1 MSATITGSGE
11 TIRPD
16 LVMEYRT
23 ERVSRNVY
31 HQVIGKAEQDVSLE
45 VDGKRYG
52 NLRLF
57 FSSKVEAFAAYA
69 ALALGLP
76 YEFAD
81 SELPEVGMRFA
92 RDGRMTLELTENR
105 RHWIIEMEYRE
116 VT

>member
-16 LVMEYRT
+16 LVMEYST

-31 HQVIGKAEQDVSLE
+31 HYVIGKAEQDVSLE

-57 FSSKVEAFAAYA
+57 FGSKVEAFAAYA

-81 SELPEVGMRFA
+81 SEVPEVGMRFA
-92 RDGRMTLELTENR
+92 RDGRMTLELTDSR
-105 RHWIIEMEYRE
+105 LHWIIEMEYRE
-116 VT
+116 VI